1 MVQSVM
7 CTRSLFGFPLQH
19 RGYKLDNR
27 KFSAVASFKPP
38 VERLVLLPAYLFS
51 RPGMSKQFCY
61 YKCKSPDVYTF
72 FVILS
77 FYLFWRKIWYRS
89 WRIIWDSFLLD
100 GASEITNG
108 HVDRVKAFHEQVG
121 WFDVSMYDPILVEK
135 CDSIKSLFEQDNTI
149 VNFCLRVDDC
159 GKSHGSKASDKMHFC
174 LCLI

>member
-7 CTRSLFGFPLQH
+7 CTRSLVGFPLQH

-38 VERLVLLPAYLFS
+38 VEQLVLLPAYLFS

-108 HVDRVKAFHEQVG
+108 HVDRVKAFTSKLAG
-121 WFDVSMYDPILVEK
+121 LMSRCMIPFWWRNAIPSRACLNRTTRS
-135 CDSIKSLFEQDNTI
+135 SIS
-149 VNFCLRVDDC
+149 V
-159 GKSHGSKASDKMHFC
+159 
-174 LCLI
+174 